1 MKAPVL
7 GHTGVDSPT
16 QHLAT
21 FVSGLE
27 FDSIPPEVRRR
38 AEDIL
43 IDSIASALAGR
54 FGDETAQVAG
64 AARAIAGPGTTTVI
78 AGEPLSLV
86 GGVLLNGYQ
95 VTAVTLCDMHV
106 AALNHVTPGVISPA
120 LAVAEQVAATGR
132 QLIRAVAVGLETS
145 VRIGLGI
152 HFSAFRDN
160 GWHAPGVIGPFGSA
174 ATTGSLLGLDLP
186 GMVNALGLAGSQSAG
201 TYAAWGTPTVKFH
214 QTRGGVSGVIAG
226 LLARE
231 GFKASQD
238 ILTHPDGGIF
248 NTYSDGGD
256 PDAVTEGL
264 GEVWRFDEVNL
275 RRWPAATQFQSMIEA
290 TLELIERHGP
300 AFEDIQEVRVALP
313 QDVFDAFGGFGWEDK
328 FRARLSPRYV
338 AAVTLADRRCW
349 VEQFQ
354 SERLADATL
363 TDFARDRVRVAADPS
378 LTGVGATVE
387 VRIGDDVHVVTCPV
401 PKGDGTRP
409 LGRDEI
415 VSKFHEARAGAIA
428 DGDAEQLLAG
438 LTSLEDVDDVR
449 PLIRLLGSG
458 PA

>member
-7 GHTGVDSPT
+7 GHADIDSPT
-16 QHLAT
+16 QHLAS
-21 FVSGLE
+21 FVSGLQ
-27 FDSIPPEVRRR
+27 FDSIPPDVRRR

-64 AARAIAGPGTTTVI
+64 AARAISGPGDTTVI

-95 VTAVTLCDMHV
+95 ITAVTLCDMHV

-120 LAVAEQVAATGR
+120 LAMAEQVAANGR
-132 QLIRAVAVGLETS
+132 DLIRAVAVGLETS
-145 VRIGLGI
+145 VRIGAGI
-152 HFSAFRDN
+152 NFSAFREN
-160 GWHAPGVIGPFGSA
+160 GWHAPGVIGPLGSA
-174 ATTGSLLGLDLP
+174 AATGSLLGLDLP
-186 GMVNALGLAGSQSAG
+186 QMVNAFGLAGSQSAG

-231 GFKASQD
+231 GFLASQD
-238 ILTHPDGGIF
+238 IITHPDGGIF
-248 NTYSDGGD
+248 TTYSDGGE
-256 PDAVTEGL
+256 PATVSEGL
-264 GEVWRFDEVNL
+264 GETWRFDEVNL

-290 TLELIERHGP
+290 TLELIDAHQP
-300 AFEDIQEVRVALP
+300 AFDQIEEVRVALP
-313 QDVFDAFGGFGWEDK
+313 QDVFEAFGGFGWEDK

-354 SERLADATL
+354 SERLADTAL
-363 TDFARDRVRVAADPS
+363 TDFASNRVTVSADPS
-378 LTGVGATVE
+378 LAGVGARVE
-387 VRIGDDVHVVTCPV
+387 VRVGGDVHVVTCAV

-409 LGRDEI
+409 LDRDEI
-415 VSKFHEARAGAIA
+415 ISKFHEARAGAVS
-428 DGDAEQLLAG
+428 DDDAQRLLDG
-438 LTSLEDVDDVR
+438 LTDLEAVDDVR
-449 PLIRLLGSG
+449 PLIRLLGDRPG
-458 PA
+458 